1 MGFEH
6 WRLAMPHRLVFVPLL
21 LLMSSPAFAQQPRL
35 PPADTTVIE
44 FKLSDGST
52 LTGRVVE
59 TTDSSCTVVTAAN
72 LTVVVSLR
80 SLASWRPEARRAAY
94 GGHFGR
100 PDPNRSR
107 LFLAPTARTLPRGE
121 GYVGD
126 YYLFFPV
133 VGYGIL
139 DRFMLSGGMSII
151 PGLKFDEQLLYL
163 APKVGLVQTPKFNLA
178 AGALYMRLHWTDL
191 VDAWG
196 GVAYGVATFGGEDA
210 AVTAGLGWPFASGG
224 ASRDPWVL
232 LGAEQRVSKGIKL
245 LIEGWKFP
253 GSNEVPVVG
262 GVRFIGERIAVDFGL
277 VRLLGGDMTGVA
289 PWLDFAVNW

>member
-1 MGFEH
+1 ML
-6 WRLAMPHRLVFVPLL
+6 RRLVFVPLL
-21 LLMSSPAFAQQPRL
+21 LLMSRPALAQQPRL
-35 PPADTTVIE
+35 PPADTAVVVLE
-44 FKLSDGST
+44 LSDGST
-52 LTGRVVE
+52 VTGRVVA
-59 TTDSSCTVVTAAN
+59 TTDSSCTLVTAAG
-72 LTVVVSLR
+72 LTVAVPLR
-80 SLASWRPEARRAAY
+80 SLAGWRPGARRAAY
-94 GGHFGR
+94 DGRFGR

-107 LFLAPTARTLPRGE
+107 LFLAPTARTLPRGD

-139 DRFMLSGGMSII
+139 DRVMLSGGMSII
-151 PGLKFDEQLLYL
+151 PGLNFSQQLLYL

-196 GVAYGVATFGGEDA
+196 GVAYGVATFGSEDA

-253 GSNEVPVVG
+253 GSNEVPLVG

-277 VRLLGGDMTGVA
+277 LRLFGGGTTDVA